1 MNWLHFEKSTRIII
15 IGLLAIY
22 TLKKGISLRLVQPC
36 IDAFFGWKIGISVA
50 KTGWVAGQNHHQLQL
65 LSALKVISK
74 WIFISLLRKNS
85 HSRIFSAMENRICI
99 LFFIIIVIASKVNG
113 STQSTYEAC
122 QILMTSQ
129 LAADLK
135 PSIIRYLACHSSY
148 YIDHFLGLSTYNECL
163 WIMA

>member
-1 MNWLHFEKSTRIII
+1 MSHFVPATQQPSYPATQRII
-15 IGLLAIY
+15 
-22 TLKKGISLRLVQPC
+22 S
-36 IDAFFGWKIGISVA
+36 KIV
-50 KTGWVAGQNHHQLQL
+50 VFQL

-74 WIFISLLRKNS
+74 WIFNSLLRKNF
-85 HSRIFSAMENRICI
+85 HGRFFSAMENRICI

-135 PSIIRYLACHSSY
+135 PSIIRYLAYHSCY
-148 YIDHFLGLSTYNECL
+148 CIDHFLGLSTYNECL
-163 WIMA
+163 